1 MSRRRLNEIVAG
13 RDPMVFAEN
22 VRLCREN
29 LGWTRQ
35 RLCAEAGVSPQTL
48 TKIERG
54 QACTPGVERK
64 LTQALGTFEGRLWE
78 IFPIASQLV
87 HRLATDRWYFADVE
101 DGERY
106 RQWQN
111 LTTET
116 ESLRL
121 DPDSI
126 QDPAER
132 NRLGWSGLSRGFG
145 RITTAHLEHG
155 TVISSVLELYGRVAS
170 NVPDGRFAYFHALR
184 GPVLF
189 HIGAQTHELQT
200 GDVLQAEME
209 SPASAEPVTT
219 VAKGEDPPKIIY
231 VDVGVKA

>member
-78 IFPIASQLV
+78 TFPVASQLV
-87 HRLATDRWYFADVE
+87 HRLADDRWYFADVE

-111 LTTET
+111 LAGEPET
-116 ESLRL
+116 LRL

-155 TVISSVLELYGRVAS
+155 TAISSVLELFGTITS
-170 NVPDGRFAYFHALR
+170 NVPDGRFAYFYVLR
-184 GPVLF
+184 GAVRF
-189 HIGAQTHELQT
+189 RMGKQIHELAT
-200 GDVLQAEME
+200 GDVLQLEME
-209 SPASAEPVTT
+209 SPSSAEPLRP
-219 VAKGEDPPKIIY
+219 VAKGEEAPQVIY
-231 VDVGVKA
+231 VDVGVKG